1 MFAAMRP
8 AVGAVLR
15 QMFSKPQNTGDYLAL
30 AGRFGPEL
38 IFPAINAAMLPEG
51 SSIGERL
58 GAGAE
63 ALAFNLGG
71 SLGGEMAGGLAGRRL
86 ARSRGWSMSA
96 PQTEQAINT
105 GLGLGGTVGGLAA
118 NFVPMP
124 ITNSAYEKA
133 MRREQER
140 QQAQQNLE
148 TANLYTDLGGLGAL
162 AAQPLFDPR
171 LLM

>member
-8 AVGAVLR
+8 AVKAVLG
-15 QMFSKPQNTGDYLAL
+15 QMFSKPQNAGDYLQL
-30 AGRFGPEL
+30 AGRFSPEL
-38 IFPAINAAMLPEG
+38 IFPLINAGMLPEG
-51 SSIGERL
+51 SSMGERF

-71 SLGGEMAGGLAGRRL
+71 SLGGELLGGLGGRRL
-86 ARSRGWSMSA
+86 ARSRGWAAGSQQA
-96 PQTEQAINT
+96 QQAINT

-118 NFVPMP
+118 NFIPMP
-124 ITNSAYEKA
+124 ITNSAYEQA
-133 MRREQER
+133 LRREQER
-140 QQAQQNLE
+140 QQAQQNLD

>member
-8 AVGAVLR
+8 AVKAVLG
-15 QMFSKPQNTGDYLAL
+15 QMFSKPQNAGDYLQL

-38 IFPAINAAMLPEG
+38 IFPLINAGMLPEG
-51 SSIGERL
+51 SSLGERV

-71 SLGGEMAGGLAGRRL
+71 SLGGEVLGGLAGRRL
-86 ARSRGWSMSA
+86 GRSRGWSMSS
-96 PQTEQAINT
+96 PQTQQAINT

-118 NFVPMP
+118 NFAPMP

-133 MRREQER
+133 LRREQER
-140 QQAQQNLE
+140 QQAQQSLS
-148 TANLYTDLGGLGAL
+148 TAGLYTELGGLGAL
-162 AAQPLFDPR
+162 AASPLLDPR